1 MTPGL
6 SLYQIVIGFLNW
18 LGSPAWLSELL
29 YRVLVGLL
37 MMGFI
42 ALVALFLIWM
52 LRKEMGRMQ
61 LRIGPNVLGP
71 AGIFQTSADALKI
84 LLKEDIVPAKA
95 DRPMFIL
102 APYLGF
108 LAAGMTYMVI
118 PLGPRVIVNDL
129 NVGLLFF
136 VAFGSLTALSILIA
150 GWGSNN
156 KYSLVGGM
164 RSVAQMVSYEV
175 PMVIALLGP
184 VLLAGTLSTVGIV
197 EAQSSLWFIIL
208 QPLGFLIY
216 FVAGLAETNQTPFD
230 LPEGE
235 SELIAGFHVEYSG
248 MRFALFFLS
257 EFAATFA
264 IAAMTATLFL
274 GGWSGPLLP
283 PVVWFLIKTL
293 ALVFVMMWIRS
304 TWPRFRIDQVMGFT
318 WKVLLPL
325 ALLNVLIA
333 AVEVV
338 LIHGFGA

>member
-6 SLYQIVIGFLNW
+6 SLYEIVIGFLNW
-18 LGSPAWLSELL
+18 LGSPGWLNELL
-29 YRVLVGLL
+29 YRILVGLL

-42 ALVALFLIWM
+42 ALVALVLIWM

-61 LRIGPNVLGP
+61 MRIGPNVLGP
-71 AGIFQTSADALKI
+71 AGIFQTTADALKI
-84 LLKEDIVPAKA
+84 LLKEDIVPARA
-95 DRPMFIL
+95 DKPMFVL
-102 APYLGF
+102 APYLSF
-108 LAAGMTYMVI
+108 FAAGMTYMVI
-118 PLGPRVIVNDL
+118 PLAPRVFINDL

-136 VAFGSLTALSILIA
+136 VAFGSLTALSILVA

-184 VLLAGTLSTVGIV
+184 VLLAGSLSTVGIV
-197 EAQSSLWFIIL
+197 EAQSSLWFIVL

-216 FVAGLAETNQTPFD
+216 FLAGLAETNQTPFD

-248 MRFALFFLS
+248 MRFAMFFLS

-264 IAAMTATLFL
+264 IAAMTTTLFL
-274 GGWSGPLLP
+274 GGWNGPLLP

-304 TWPRFRIDQVMGFT
+304 TWPRFRIDQVMNFT

-325 ALLNVLIA
+325 SLVNVLIA
-333 AVEVV
+333 AIEVV